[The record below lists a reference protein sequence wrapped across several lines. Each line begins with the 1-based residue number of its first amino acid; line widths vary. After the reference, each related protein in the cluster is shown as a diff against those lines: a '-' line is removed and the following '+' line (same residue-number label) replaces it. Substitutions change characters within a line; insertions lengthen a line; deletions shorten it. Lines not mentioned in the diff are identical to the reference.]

1 MPPHSY
7 TTVESRPSVNRR
19 VLLVAVITAA
29 LYGWFLHGLL
39 AACGYDISRFVV
51 AGGPGVD
58 AKAVPPGLTV
68 IPNIGGYD
76 GVAFY
81 RLALNPFTTRQV
93 AYGITLDNPAY
104 RQQRI
109 GYSLLVWLLSFGGQ
123 PRLVPYVL
131 VAVNYLALIAIGTLG
146 AMLARQFGA
155 NPLWGLAFAL
165 YPGFLMP
172 LSRDTTEIVACAFT
186 IAALVA
192 MRANRWTLAGAT
204 LACAA
209 LTRETT
215 LILVAALI
223 AAYVIRRADVQP
235 RAFVI
240 PIAAFGAWQLVLLA
254 IWGVLPV
261 RAGKPGFVAPFSEY
275 LRVLAEALPRRIH
288 LQRLY
293 FYECVFLALLTA
305 LVLIAAFHR
314 NRAPLAWRFA
324 FAGQLALAAILP
336 NAMWVED
343 FVFMRIL
350 GDFAL
355 IGTAVI
361 LPTNN
366 ILRALV
372 LGASAALWFYL
383 GGHVIEVG

>member
-1 MPPHSY
+1 M
-7 TTVESRPSVNRR
+7 NRR
-19 VLLVAVITAA
+19 VLLVAVVTAV
-29 LYGWFLHGLL
+29 LYGWFLHALL
-39 AACGYDISRFVV
+39 AARGYDVSRFVV

-81 RLALNPFTTRQV
+81 RLALDPFTTRQA

-109 GYSLLVWLLSFGGQ
+109 GYSLLVWLLTGGGQ
-123 PRLVPYVL
+123 PRLVPYAL
-131 VAVNYLALIAIGTLG
+131 VAVNYFALIAIGALG
-146 AMLARQFGA
+146 AILAGKFGA
-155 NPLWGLAFAL
+155 HPLWGLAFAL

-192 MRANRWTLAGAT
+192 MRTNRWTLAGAM

-223 AAYVIRRADVQP
+223 AAYVIRRDDVRP
-235 RAFVI
+235 RAFAI
-240 PIAAFGAWQLVLLA
+240 PLAAFGAWQLVLFA
-254 IWGVLPV
+254 IWEVLPV
-261 RAGKPGFVAPFSEY
+261 RAGKPGFVAPLSEY
-275 LRVLAEALPRRIH
+275 LRVLAESFPRRIH

-293 FYECVFLALLTA
+293 FYECVFLALVTA
-305 LVLIAAFHR
+305 LALIAPFHR
-314 NRAPLAWRFA
+314 KRAPLAWRFA

-336 NAMWVED
+336 NAMWAED

-355 IGTAVI
+355 LSTALI

-366 ILRALV
+366 TLRATV
-372 LGASAALWFYL
+372 LLASAALWFYL
-383 GGHVIEVG
+383 GTHIIELA